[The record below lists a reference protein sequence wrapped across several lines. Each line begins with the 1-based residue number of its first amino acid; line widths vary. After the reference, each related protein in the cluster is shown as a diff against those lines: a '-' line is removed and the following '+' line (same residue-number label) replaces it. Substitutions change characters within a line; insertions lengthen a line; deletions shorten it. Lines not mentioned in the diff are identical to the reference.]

1 MSIGPSHLELKF
13 ATIQSRHPELVSG
26 SIVPQAM
33 TPNGEEWMLKQVQHD
48 GHDTTNFSST
58 ILAQR
63 PPQPHHPPDHPGAAR
78 RRVLDSRPRRVV
90 AADRKPPP
98 GTRDALDPQRAV
110 APHDDAAPPSGHPP
124 VAGTDHHPLSLGA
137 RRPPPFVIGRAAG
150 RE

>member
-33 TPNGEEWMLKQVQHD
+33 PPNGEEWMLKQVQHD

-63 PPQPHHPPDHPGAAR
+63 PPQPHHPPDHLGAAR
-78 RRVLDSRPRRVV
+78 RRVLDSRSEERRVGKECV
-90 AADRKPPP
+90 STCRS
-98 GTRDALDPQRAV
+98 RWS
-110 APHDDAAPPSGHPP
+110 PSP
-124 VAGTDHHPLSLGA
+124 
-137 RRPPPFVIGRAAG
+137 
-150 RE
+150 

>member
-48 GHDTTNFSST
+48 GHDTTHFSST

-63 PPQPHHPPDHPGAAR
+63 PPQPHHPHAHLGAAR
-78 RRVLDSRPRRVV
+78 PRVLDPRPRRVV
-90 AADRKPPP
+90 AADRKPQPR
-98 GTRDALDPQRAV
+98 TRAPIAHQHALDP
-110 APHDDAAPPSGHPP
+110 PP
-124 VAGTDHHPLSLGA
+124 DHA
-137 RRPPPFVIGRAAG
+137 
-150 RE
+150 

>member
-63 PPQPHHPPDHPGAAR
+63 PPQPHHPPDHLGAAR

-90 AADRKPPP
+90 AADRDRKSP
-98 GTRDALDPQRAV
+98 RLNSS
-110 APHDDAAPPSGHPP
+110 H
-124 VAGTDHHPLSLGA
+124 
-137 RRPPPFVIGRAAG
+137 
-150 RE
+150 

>member
-33 TPNGEEWMLKQVQHD
+33 TPNGEEWMLKQAQHD

-63 PPQPHHPPDHPGAAR
+63 PPPPHHPPDHLGAAR
-78 RRVLDSRPRRVV
+78 PRVLDSPPRRVV
-90 AADRKPPP
+90 AADRKPQP
-98 GTRDALDPQRAV
+98 GTPNALDHPTVADPQDADPSTSSQPHVVGIATQLCTV
-110 APHDDAAPPSGHPP
+110 ATLPPN
-124 VAGTDHHPLSLGA
+124 
-137 RRPPPFVIGRAAG
+137 
-150 RE
+150 